1 MEHHKQG
8 KGRRGHKLP
17 TIFHTSHP
25 QLIGFLNRSKNW
37 VLKSQVL
44 FGGNKK
50 KSGASIAKSNKGK
63 PKSIA
68 SSGTS
73 GYGGHFRAVQGFKYI
88 GNKIM

>member
-8 KGRRGHKLP
+8 NGRKGHKLP

-63 PKSIA
+63 RGIGA
-68 SSGTS
+68 SGEKT
-73 GYGGHFRAVQGFKYI
+73 GGFGGHFRAVQGFKYV
-88 GNKIM
+88 GNK